1 MFNFIAW
8 ITGKPQLANCFKETR
23 FPFPLLPGNDSHES
37 KRHFTHEFSWI
48 LSVVINCEVSVVK
61 IAWFQQVRVCDD
73 SVYYPRLKFKF
84 KVISQIKHIWHLLSI
99 LTRTQW
105 TLWVKY
111 KLWNLWND
119 SHESKRHFTHEFSWI
134 LSVVINCEVSVVKI
148 AWFQQVRVCDDSVY
162 YPRLKFKFKVI
173 SQIKHIWHL
182 LSILTR
188 TQWTLWVKHKL
199 WNLSCKAKH
208 YSVREWS

>member
-1 MFNFIAW
+1 MARAIENFLSKIPLYKKNWYFTWTIDKMTHIHMKWKVTPQVFNFIAW
-8 ITGKPQLANCFKETR
+8 ITGKPQLVNCFKETR
-23 FPFPLLPGNDSHES
+23 FPFPLLPGNDSH
-37 KRHFTHEFSWI
+37 FTHEFSWI
-48 LSVVINCEVSVVK
+48 LSVVINCEVPVVK

-105 TLWVKY
+105 MLW
-111 KLWNLWND
+111 
-119 SHESKRHFTHEFSWI
+119 
-134 LSVVINCEVSVVKI
+134 
-148 AWFQQVRVCDDSVY
+148 A
-162 YPRLKFKFKVI
+162 
-173 SQIKHIWHL
+173 
-182 LSILTR
+182 
-188 TQWTLWVKHKL
+188 KHKL